1 MQTLDVISVNLWQIL
16 ISLLNLFL
24 LFLIFKHF
32 LFKPVRNVL
41 KKRQDELD
49 SQYAKAEEA
58 EILANENKSTWEQ
71 KLRTADNEA
80 DAILENA
87 TENAKFR
94 GDKIIEEAKQQ
105 ADNIIRVAHAEA
117 ELERRKA
124 TDGIKKEI
132 IEVSGAIAEKMLE
145 REINRDDHRAIID
158 SFIEEIGEGD
168 D

>member
-16 ISLLNLFL
+16 ISLLNLLL

-49 SQYAKAEEA
+49 SKYAKADETQA
-58 EILANENKSTWEQ
+58 IADENKAAWEE
-71 KLRTADNEA
+71 KLHTADKEA
-80 DAILENA
+80 DTILEKA
-87 TENAKFR
+87 TENAKYR

-105 ADNIIRVAHAEA
+105 ADSIIKVAEA
-117 ELERRKA
+117 EAMLERRKA
-124 TDGIKKEI
+124 KEDIKKEI
-132 IEVSGAIAEKMLE
+132 VEVSGVLAEKMLE
-145 REINRDDHRAIID
+145 REINKDDHRAIID
-158 SFIEEIGEGD
+158 SVIEEIGEGD

>member
-16 ISLLNLFL
+16 ISLLNLLL

-49 SQYAKAEEA
+49 SKYAKADETQA
-58 EILANENKSTWEQ
+58 IADENKAAWEE
-71 KLRTADNEA
+71 KLLTADKEA
-80 DAILENA
+80 DTILEKA
-87 TENAKFR
+87 TENAKYR

-105 ADNIIRVAHAEA
+105 ADSIIKVAEA
-117 ELERRKA
+117 EAMLERRKA
-124 TDGIKKEI
+124 KEDIKKEI
-132 IEVSGAIAEKMLE
+132 VEVSGVLAEKMLE
-145 REINRDDHRAIID
+145 REINKDDHRAIID
-158 SFIEEIGEGD
+158 SVIEEIGEGD